1 MWRRT
6 TSDDVESTWSI
17 DDAPWNNEVTMPGT
31 SKRLLVVSPAFDLA
45 RTAAPAWWAQ
55 GRWPNVD
62 WRSGA
67 FVWVGW
73 EVGQVVWRSVRQIDA
88 RTLEMSGSRT
98 SDLDASWAAAAL
110 GTNAAMPKFDDPIV
124 AALACKHAELRP
136 WSAGSLF
143 EGVVSSI
150 VGQSISVAAGA
161 TTERRLYERFNG
173 GVVVDG
179 RQFWPPPHPEQLASS
194 NAAFIRESGV
204 TTKRAEALVAVG
216 TLFAA
221 EPTSVGL
228 FADLVTAA
236 ERLVSISGIG
246 PWTVQSALLWG
257 VAAPDAHP
265 TRDVALL
272 RAARAHYPEISDLKE
287 LDRVAERWKPYRGW
301 AARLLW
307 LDLLGFDRAYVQTE
321 AAPTQHIPEDHSAS
335 ASPKPLTTPCNN

>member
-1 MWRRT
+1 
-6 TSDDVESTWSI
+6 V
-17 DDAPWNNEVTMPGT
+17 PGT
-31 SKRLLVVSPAFDLA
+31 SKRLLAVSPPFDLA

-73 EVGQVVWRSVRQIDA
+73 EAGQVAWRSVRQIDA
-88 RTLEMSGSRT
+88 RTLEFSGSRT
-98 SDLDASWAAAAL
+98 SDLDASWAAAVV
-110 GTNAAMPKFDDPIV
+110 GTNAAMPKFDDPIM
-124 AALACKHAELRP
+124 AALACEHAGLRP
-136 WSAGSLF
+136 WSAGSHF

-150 VGQSISVAAGA
+150 VGQSISVAAAAA
-161 TTERRLYERFNG
+161 TEQRLYECFNG

-179 RQFWPPPHPEQLASS
+179 RQFWPPPLPEQLASS
-194 NAAFIRESGV
+194 SAAVVRKSGV
-204 TTKRAEALVAVG
+204 TTKRSEALVAVA
-216 TLFAA
+216 TLFASEHRSA
-221 EPTSVGL
+221 EFGANRV
-228 FADLVTAA
+228 AA
-236 ERLVSISGIG
+236 TERLASISGIG

-307 LDLLGFDRAYVQTE
+307 LDLLGYDRVNVQIKTSR
-321 AAPTQHIPEDHSAS
+321 TQHIPGDHSAS
-335 ASPKPLTTPCNN
+335 ALPKPLTTPCNNWPDSAMTKRRLSR